1 MPGHPQD
8 GRTDETDGLTGE
20 ADGLTD
26 ETDGL
31 TDEADGLTDETDG
44 LTVEADGRSNEA
56 DAPAHGPVPATGPV
70 TVWTAM
76 RHQRPH
82 RFLLSSWP
90 LRCWAYVCGGLPL
103 GLAVLLAMLV
113 LVASGLL
120 LSALGIGLAL
130 LTAAALFG
138 LPVGRLERRRLRL
151 VEPTAPP
158 LANPHRP
165 LKNPG
170 LRARLRTRCGER
182 ATWRE
187 LGYTWLLA
195 LLFSTAGLGMTLL
208 LLFALILI
216 TSPLTVWALAPE
228 AVMIIPGQA
237 VPHPLAA
244 LPFTAAGLLALA
256 LLAYLAGLL
265 AGAQVRTAHFL
276 LAPREDPLTRHVVE
290 LTRSRARLADAFEAE
305 RRRIER
311 DLHDGAQ
318 QQLVALTMTLGLAE
332 MELGDGNPAAAE
344 LLARGRGEARRA
356 LDQLR
361 DLVRGIHP
369 QVLTDHGL
377 AAAVTEV
384 ALRHPVPVTVDIDL
398 PHRLPEAV
406 ETTAY
411 FTITEAL
418 TNAAKHS
425 EATEVSVTGG
435 LTSERLTLKI
445 TDDGRGGADPARGTG
460 LTGLADRLAILRGRL
475 TVSSPAGGPT
485 ELTVEVPCS
494 A

>member
-8 GRTDETDGLTGE
+8 GRAAEE
-20 ADGLTD
+20 
-26 ETDGL
+26 
-31 TDEADGLTDETDG
+31 
-44 LTVEADGRSNEA
+44 S
-56 DAPAHGPVPATGPV
+56 APALAPTAAAAPAPAPVPV
-70 TVWTAM
+70 TVWTVM
-76 RHQRPH
+76 RHRPPH

-90 LRCWAYVCGGLPL
+90 LRCWAYVCGGVPL
-103 GLAVLLAMLV
+103 GLVVLAVMLV
-113 LVASGLL
+113 LVAGGLL
-120 LSALGIGLAL
+120 TSAVGIGLAL
-130 LTAAALFG
+130 LTAAALSG
-138 LPVGRLERRRLRL
+138 VPLGRLERRRLGL
-151 VEPTAPP
+151 VEPTP
-158 LANPHRP
+158 LRDPHRP
-165 LKNPG
+165 LKGAG
-170 LRARLRTRCGER
+170 LRTRLRTRCGER

-187 LGYTWLLA
+187 LGYAWLLA
-195 LLFSTAGLGMTLL
+195 LVFSAAGLGVSLL
-208 LLFALILI
+208 LLFALVLVTCPVI
-216 TSPLTVWALAPE
+216 VWALAPDT
-228 AVMIIPGQA
+228 VMIIPGQA
-237 VPHPLAA
+237 VPHPLAG
-244 LPFTAAGLLALA
+244 LPFTAAGLLFLA
-256 LLAYLAGLL
+256 LTAYAAGLL
-265 AGAQVRTAHFL
+265 AGVQVRTAHFL
-276 LAPREDPLTRHVVE
+276 LAPREEPLTRHVVE
-290 LTRSRARLADAFEAE
+290 LTRSRARLVDAFEAE

-332 MELGDGNPAAAE
+332 MELGDARPGAAA

-384 ALRHPVPVTVDIDL
+384 ALRHPIPVRIDIDL

-425 EATEVSVTGG
+425 GATEVQVRGG
-435 LTSERLTLKI
+435 LRKERLTLTI
-445 TDDGRGGADPARGTG
+445 TDDGRGGADPAGGTG

-485 ELTVEVPCS
+485 RLTVEVPCS